1 MGLRFAGGIRNN
13 FEAMK
18 IQELRI
24 GNWFIGYN
32 GKPFQWSLGHFG
44 LLTLKKNRP
53 EIDDIIKSPI
63 PLTEEILLK
72 CGFDENMVLSTIEG
86 EIRYYG
92 DGDINIGGEDS
103 CTLGMVYIAKCKYLH
118 QLQNLYFALT
128 GKELEVEL

>member
-1 MGLRFAGGIRNN
+1 MRV
-13 FEAMK
+13 ED
-18 IQELRI
+18 LRI
-24 GNWFIGYN
+24 GSYVIDNLEICQVLQIEAN
-32 GKPFQWSLGHFG
+32 GNVM
-44 LLTLKKNRP
+44 TTC
-53 EIDDIIKSPI
+53 KSKFPI
-63 PLTEEILLK
+63 SNVEDLEPVKLTENVLLM

-128 GKELEVEL
+128 GKELEVRQ

>member
-1 MGLRFAGGIRNN
+1 MINV
-13 FEAMK
+13 K
-18 IQELRI
+18 ELRI
-24 GNWFIGYN
+24 NNWIELRY
-32 GKPFQWSLGHFG
+32 PRG
-44 LLTLKKNRP
+44 LELDQVKKIDASEKAFTSNRILNSIND
-53 EIDDIIKSPI
+53 IDSDLAEPI
-63 PLTEEILLK
+63 PLTEELLLK

-128 GKELEVEL
+128 GEELEINL

>member
-1 MGLRFAGGIRNN
+1 
-13 FEAMK
+13 MK

-24 GNWFIGYN
+24 GNWFIDYSN
-32 GKPFQWSLGHFG
+32 KPFQWDLEYSK
-44 LLTLKKNRP
+44 LLTLERNRP
-53 EIDDIIKSPI
+53 DIDEVIKSPI
-63 PLTEEILLK
+63 QLTEEILLK